1 MTRSPSNLTRV
12 KALASWAGDPAHEYC
27 HTSDH
32 RFDGPG
38 RSEWLVLTDEEA
50 DKLTVE
56 HIIDSLWAFRP
67 EFLAAETG
75 LPVEAFKALSDMCEN
90 AQEAILAMIKA
101 TCGTN
106 ILAESAIQSDG
117 RGLFLAQYDGEE
129 VELAHGLYAY
139 RTN

>member
-12 KALASWAGDPAHEYC
+12 KALAAWAGDPAHEYC

-50 DKLTVE
+50 DTLVVE

-67 EFLAAETG
+67 EFLADETG
-75 LPVEAFKALSDMCEN
+75 LPVEAFAALSDLCEG
-90 AQEAILAMIKA
+90 AQEPILAMVQA

-106 ILAESAIQSDG
+106 ILAASAISSDG
-117 RGLFLAQYDGEE
+117 RGHFLAQYDGEE
-129 VELAHGLYAY
+129 VELTHGLYAY